1 MLIKQKSPLLPRN
14 LALDDSGMS
23 LLVFSSRTNLKLHNI
38 SVTPTMVK
46 KVIMNLD
53 FSKASGPDCQ
63 GLIRKEKVDIDGEKS
78 AQISTVAKKIVTQR
92 WLQIMVT
99 GPKQAGHYNYFVHFS
114 LLYSYYVSD
123 MIKKLELIFTGS

>member
-1 MLIKQKSPLLPRN
+1 
-14 LALDDSGMS
+14 
-23 LLVFSSRTNLKLHNI
+23 
-38 SVTPTMVK
+38 MVK

-63 GLIRKEKVDIDGEKS
+63 GL
-78 AQISTVAKKIVTQR
+78 
-92 WLQIMVT
+92 
-99 GPKQAGHYNYFVHFS
+99 GHYNYFVHFS

>member
-23 LLVFSSRTNLKLHNI
+23 LLVCSSRTNLKLHNI

-63 GLIRKEKVDIDGEKS
+63 GL
-78 AQISTVAKKIVTQR
+78 
-92 WLQIMVT
+92 
-99 GPKQAGHYNYFVHFS
+99 GHYNYFVHFS